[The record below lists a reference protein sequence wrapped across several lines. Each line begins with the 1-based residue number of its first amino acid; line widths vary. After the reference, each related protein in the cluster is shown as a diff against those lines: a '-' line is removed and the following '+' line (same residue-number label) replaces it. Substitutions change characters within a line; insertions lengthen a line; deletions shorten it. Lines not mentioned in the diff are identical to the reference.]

1 MVAQLERQLA
11 ESRRHAIHDKEDVRQ
26 ARAEGEELKATIA
39 ALKLEID
46 ALRNGVPRDIEIENS
61 RFYALIK
68 SYYGLYRKPIVGP
81 VLRGLRRVVG
91 FGLRLTAPA
100 RGP

>member
-11 ESRRHAIHDKEDVRQ
+11 EARHHAIRDKEDVRQ
-26 ARAEGEELKATIA
+26 ARAEAEDLRATIA

-46 ALRNGVPRDIEIENS
+46 TLRNGVPRDIDIENS

-68 SYYGLYRKPIVGP
+68 SYYGLYNQPYIGP
-81 VLRGLRRVVG
+81 ALRGLRRVVA
-91 FGLRLTAPA
+91 FGMRLTAPDRA
-100 RGP
+100 P